1 MQYGQHNSWCYG
13 LNSMQSSN
21 DNVYIYL
28 HNITSG
34 LLYSAAFAPLHVL
47 LYRNRF
53 CCKDENACQID
64 KWLLFLNIRLHIRCI
79 EIDYGIVSVFFFAQ
93 ILPFYVDVLFSFHR
107 LENHARKYMRTVLVV
122 RLILKKYI
130 LCISYIKIGSKY

>member
-1 MQYGQHNSWCYG
+1 MLYLTLSLQYGQHNSWCYG

-28 HNITSG
+28 HNITAG

-79 EIDYGIVSVFFFAQ
+79 EIDYGIVSVFFCTHLT
-93 ILPFYVDVLFSFHR
+93 ILCRCSF
-107 LENHARKYMRTVLVV
+107 LISSDIARKYMRTVLVS
-122 RLILKKYI
+122 
-130 LCISYIKIGSKY
+130 ISVLFYVLAISR

>member
-1 MQYGQHNSWCYG
+1 MAHFVIYIDDYIDWKRLRFLYLTLSLQYGQHNSWCYG

-79 EIDYGIVSVFFFAQ
+79 EIDYGIVSVFFAQ
-93 ILPFYVDVLFSFHR
+93 LLPFYVDVLFSSHFIR
-107 LENHARKYMRTVLVV
+107 YC
-122 RLILKKYI
+122 Y
-130 LCISYIKIGSKY
+130 KIY